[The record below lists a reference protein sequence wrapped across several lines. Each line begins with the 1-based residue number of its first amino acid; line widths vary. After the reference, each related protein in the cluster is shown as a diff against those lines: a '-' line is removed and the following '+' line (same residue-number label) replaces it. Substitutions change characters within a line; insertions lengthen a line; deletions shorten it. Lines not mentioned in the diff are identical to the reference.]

1 MGKGE
6 SVDLVA
12 MKRQSFS
19 STVSIMVTNNT
30 EEYLDIRKEW
40 VKGGEAINRPVS
52 LIFIKKKLGLSCAK
66 LSSS

>member
-12 MKRQSFS
+12 IKRQSFS
-19 STVSIMVTNNT
+19 STVNIVVTNNT
-30 EEYLDIRKEW
+30 EQFLDMRKEW

-52 LIFIKKKLGLSCAK
+52 SFLKFFKITSLID
-66 LSSS
+66 